1 MKKLCFGLLVL
12 IVFLLMN
19 TGIGLSFAY
28 PIDYILFD
36 KNGNALFPM
45 AAGQLQM
52 HINETVII
60 DLDETYYICAKIRET
75 SAGPLYTDSPNL
87 FNDPPVWN
95 FNIKKTASVPEP
107 ATILLVGSGMIALAG
122 FLKNFTKK

>member
-1 MKKLCFGLLVL
+1 MKRLCFGLLIL

-28 PIDYILFD
+28 PIDYILYD

-75 SAGPLYTDSPNL
+75 SAGSFYTDSPNL

-122 FLKNFTKK
+122 FLKNFTKG

>member
-1 MKKLCFGLLVL
+1 MKRLCFGLLIL

-19 TGIGLSFAY
+19 IGIGLSFAY
-28 PIDYILFD
+28 PIDYVLYD

-45 AAGQLQM
+45 AAAQLQR

-60 DLDETYYICAKIRET
+60 DIDETYYICAEIRKT
-75 SAGPLYTDSPNL
+75 SAGFFYTDSPNL
-87 FNDPPVWN
+87 FSDPPAWDY
-95 FNIKKTASVPEP
+95 NIKKTASVPEP
-107 ATILLVGSGMIALAG
+107 ATILLFGSGMIALAG

>member
-1 MKKLCFGLLVL
+1 MKRLCIGLLVL

-19 TGIGLSFAY
+19 TGIGLSLAY
-28 PIDYILFD
+28 PIDNVLYV
-36 KNGNALFPM
+36 KNGNALFPTT
-45 AAGQLQM
+45 AGQLQR

-60 DLDETYYICAKIRET
+60 DLDKTYYICARIRET
-75 SAGPLYTDSPNL
+75 SAGSLYTDSPNL
-87 FNDPPVWN
+87 FSDPPVWN
-95 FNIKKTASVPEP
+95 FNIKKTASIPEP